1 MDILISAEPEL
12 NDRKRTTQPSEH
24 EIAEVKVVP
33 STKRG
38 DRGRTSLLSGER
50 VSKSSLRI
58 EACGNLDETNAAM
71 GLAKAFATNEK
82 IRGIIETI
90 QKHLVFLGAELSNTD
105 PARQFQR
112 IEPDQ
117 IAYVEKW
124 IQDLQLEV
132 PLSRQFV
139 DPGHNPVS
147 AALHM
152 ARAIARRSERSIVA
166 LQESGEATRQEVMSY
181 INRLGCLLFT
191 LAHYS
196 AKMC

>member
-1 MDILISAEPEL
+1 MDIPNSAEPEL
-12 NDRKRTTQPSEH
+12 NDRENATRP
-24 EIAEVKVVP
+24 AERAGEEAKVVA

-71 GLAKAFATNEK
+71 GLAKAFSTDEK

-105 PARQFQR
+105 PARQFQC
-112 IEPDQ
+112 IEPEQ
-117 IAYVEKW
+117 IVYVEKW
-124 IQDLQLEV
+124 IHDLQLEV

-166 LQESGEATRQEVMSY
+166 LQESGEVTRQEVMSY

-191 LAHYS
+191 LAHYA